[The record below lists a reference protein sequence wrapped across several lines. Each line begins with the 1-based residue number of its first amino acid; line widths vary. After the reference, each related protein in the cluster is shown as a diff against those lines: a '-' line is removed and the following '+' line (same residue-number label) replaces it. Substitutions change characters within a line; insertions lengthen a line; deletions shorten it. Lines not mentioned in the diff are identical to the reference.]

1 MFMYRVL
8 ITGDT
13 HGHIKSVLE
22 LMENVAFDAVI
33 HLGDY
38 VRDASE
44 IAKIYKDKKVYFVRG
59 NNDFSGENEK
69 VIEIAGHKIF
79 ICHGHTLGVNSNL
92 LKLSLAARE
101 KGALVALHGHTHV
114 PEDLMV
120 NSVRIFSPGSP
131 TYPRM
136 SSPAV
141 GILEADDN
149 YFEMAHYYMK

>member
-1 MFMYRVL
+1 MYRVL

-13 HGHIKSVLE
+13 HGHIQSVLD
-22 LMENVAFDAVI
+22 LMANVEFDEVI

-38 VRDASE
+38 VKDAAA
-44 IAKIYKDKKVYFVRG
+44 IGNIYKEIPVHFVRG

-69 VIEIAGHKIF
+69 VITIAGRKIF
-79 ICHGHTLGVNSNL
+79 ICHGHTLGVSTNL
-92 LKLSLAARE
+92 LKISLAARE
-101 KGALVALHGHTHV
+101 KGALIALHGHTHV

-136 SSPAV
+136 SERSV
-141 GILEADDN
+141 GILEADGD
-149 YFEMAHYYMK
+149 YFEMAHYYIK

>member
-1 MFMYRVL
+1 MYRVL

-13 HGHIKSVLE
+13 HGHIQSVLE
-22 LMENVAFDAVI
+22 LMENVKFDAVI

-38 VRDASE
+38 VKDASA
-44 IAKIYKDKKVYFVRG
+44 IGNCHKAIPVHFVRG

-69 VIEIAGHKIF
+69 VIEIFGRKIF
-79 ICHGHTLGVNSNL
+79 ICHGHTLGVGSNL
-92 LKLSLAARE
+92 LKISLAARE
-101 KGALVALHGHTHV
+101 KGAKIALHGHTHIK
-114 PEDLMV
+114 EDLMV

-136 SSPAV
+136 GERSV

-149 YFEMAHYYMK
+149 YFEMAHYYIK